1 MVDVEEL
8 VSKSKSKWLHAEE
21 AVIGDRLKIIGSGKI
36 DKERFNKP
44 YLVLPVR
51 LLRTNEEK
59 MLRLGPRNIARLVQS
74 WGTTETSEWV
84 GRIVEVVS
92 IEDYPKFNKKGLILR
107 GLPETHQ
114 PNLQLGKKDS

>member
-8 VSKSKSKWLHAEE
+8 MIKSVSKWLKAGEVNAGE
-21 AVIGDRLKIIGSGKI
+21 KLQIIGSGKI
-36 DKERFNKP
+36 DKERFNRP
-44 YLVLPVR
+44 YLILPVL
-51 LLRTNEEK
+51 LLRTGEEK
-59 MLRLGPRNIARLVQS
+59 LLRLGPRNIARLVQS

-92 IEDYPKFNKKGLILR
+92 IKDYPKFNRKGLILR

-114 PNLQLGKKDS
+114 LNLQLGKKES